1 MVNCIHLLS
10 TWLQVRL
17 SRVLFHLLP
26 NNPRRYQLHIHHI
39 KVLIKFITYD
49 LLSIRV
55 SLLQVS
61 GTATIKKVRTFDAN
75 VRRGGSGYAPTQFTG
90 HSLDWFPLIFIIKLL
105 SAVSNVK
112 LTSSTEIHSSI
123 AIRFTFLAKFIEITT
138 PPTTNFTELFRHQ
151 PHKDNLQ

>member
-10 TWLQVRL
+10 TWLQPRL

-39 KVLIKFITYD
+39 KVLIKSITHD
-49 LLSIRV
+49 LPSIRV

-61 GTATIKKVRTFDAN
+61 GTATIKKARN

-138 PPTTNFTELFRHQ
+138 PPTTIFTELFRHQ
-151 PHKDNLQ
+151 PHQDNPQ